1 MRGMTLF
8 TPNTKVGTVNHVGIA
23 VLSLEESMKQ
33 FQELFDS
40 PESEIIL
47 SEENGVR
54 GTFINQGDTHIE
66 LLQPI
71 RDDSPIAKFIKTHGE
86 GIHHMA
92 FTVPEVDAKAEE
104 LVTRGVPIIVGP
116 RPGLSG
122 RIAFVD
128 PKVTHGVL
136 IELVRPYGT

>member
-1 MRGMTLF
+1 MTLF
-8 TPNTKVGTVNHVGIA
+8 TSNTKVGAVNHVGIA
-23 VLSLEESMKQ
+23 VVSLEESMKQ

-47 SEENGVR
+47 NEANGVR
-54 GTFINQGDTHIE
+54 ATFINQGETHIE

-71 RDDSPIAKFIKTHGE
+71 RDDTPIAKFILNHGE

-92 FTVPEVDAKAEE
+92 FTVPGGVDAKAEG
-104 LVTRGVPIIVGP
+104 LLAQGVPIIVGP
-116 RPGLSG
+116 RQGITG

-136 IELVRPYGT
+136 VELVTPYGT